1 MFNFIDIYSFIRV
14 SGCVGR
20 GPGCDSIVAG
30 FTTTY
35 AHSWR
40 GVLDTTLCDKVCQ
53 LLATSHWFS
62 PGTPGSSANKTDR
75 PQYNWNIVESGVK
88 HHKPKPNQTCS
99 NHH

>member
-53 LLATSHWFS
+53 LLATSH
-62 PGTPGSSANKTDR
+62 
-75 PQYNWNIVESGVK
+75 
-88 HHKPKPNQTCS
+88 
-99 NHH
+99 